1 MKYLPSVTKAKYVE
15 GFVIE
20 LVFDDGTK
28 KAVDFT
34 EWLHGE
40 VFKPVRKKA
49 FFKKFFLDGS
59 TVAWPNGADIAPET
73 LYAASGVKGGHNKP
87 LDLTPQKRRKSA

>member
-1 MKYLPSVTKAKYVE
+1 MKYLPSVTKATYLKE
-15 GFVIE
+15 FIID
-20 LVFDDGTK
+20 LTFDDGTR
-28 KAVDFT
+28 KAVDFSV
-34 EWLHGE
+34 WLHGE
-40 VFKPVRKKA
+40 VFEPLKNKS

-73 LYAASGVKGGHNKP
+73 LYEAIASSGHNKK